1 MRLITIRNKDDSEDP
16 DAYWRRRF
24 FILGGGLAVLMLL
37 AWVFGGGGPSKQ
49 SARTAAVRASMA
61 AREASTPLPAAALG
75 SPSPLPSASATPSP
89 SLSATASG
97 KQSGPASA
105 TASGKPGAPASPSQ
119 SSPAKGAGGS
129 SGKCANG
136 IVLSLFS
143 SQQDYRPSQEPRFS
157 VYAVSTSSSGC
168 QMPYGPGAVR
178 VVVTRHGRVVW
189 DSSACVTSGKPGTVD
204 FAQGVP
210 QEVTLRWNRKASS
223 PACAGSLSPDGS
235 GTFQAVAS
243 ADGHSSLVRMFRL
256 LS

>member
-1 MRLITIRNKDDSEDP
+1 MRLITICNQDDSEDP

-61 AREASTPLPAAALG
+61 AREASTPLPTAALG
-75 SPSPLPSASATPSP
+75 SPSPLPSASVTPPHSP
-89 SLSATASG
+89 SATAPG
-97 KQSGPASA
+97 KQSES
-105 TASGKPGAPASPSQ
+105 ASGKPGASASPSQ

-143 SQQDYRPSQEPRFS
+143 SQQVYRPSQEPRFS

-178 VVVTRHGRVVW
+178 VVVTRHGRMVW
-189 DSSACVTSGKPGTVD
+189 DSSACEMSGKPGTVD

-210 QEVTLRWNRKASS
+210 QEVTVRWNRKASS
-223 PACAGSLSPDGS
+223 QACAGSLSSGGS

-243 ADGHSSLVRMFRL
+243 ADGHSSLVRTFRL